1 MEFFEVCYITFF
13 TKFRGNV
20 FKVKDYWY
28 SQNQQELAENTQ
40 LQFVQ
45 KQSSTPLNRFATSL
59 DIRSL
64 VAQYG
69 TPLYLIDEDTLHAKA
84 HELHRAYSR
93 FKGPVKVAYSIKANF
108 SPAVVHAFMKDGL
121 TFDLTSLGELHFIKQ
136 CKADPENVIYT
147 SVTEEAEEYAEVLKS
162 GVRRIVV
169 SSHKGMMNLALAAGQ
184 VGVRPLT
191 MIRVNPEVATDAKVR
206 ASYKNGKF
214 GVPFNGGTIDSAT
227 KMVKYLMGSDLLK
240 FEGFHFHLG
249 SQITDFSCYTHAL
262 DKMDAFMTKMKKEYP
277 NFQVSTFDIGG
288 GTPVFYNDPVP
299 TPAEMAQNHLERL
312 NRLAETQG
320 IFTLMIESGRFLVAE
335 SSILVS
341 RIVNTKEYNEH
352 KIVIVDAGYHILLDA
367 ALLKQEYP
375 QEIIPVVDSED
386 HTTGL
391 ATPKNTHLAGRLC
404 DTYDVFPLSKASDMS
419 GAEVGNL
426 VTFYNVG
433 AYSVVFN
440 MPFHCQTKPP
450 IVMKD
455 SDGKYRLVRKGT
467 TYEHLFVEEGGDI
480 A

>member
-1 MEFFEVCYITFF
+1 MVENSQVQLV
-13 TKFRGNV
+13 TKPTT
-20 FKVKDYWY
+20 
-28 SQNQQELAENTQ
+28 AAA
-40 LQFVQ
+40 
-45 KQSSTPLNRFATSL
+45 LNRFATPL
-59 DIRSL
+59 DIKEL

-69 TPLYLIDEDTLHAKA
+69 TPLYLVDEDTLHAKA
-84 HELHRAYSR
+84 RELHRAYSK
-93 FKGPVKVAYSIKANF
+93 FTGPVKVAYSIKANF
-108 SPAVVHAFMKDGL
+108 SPAVVKAFMKDGL
-121 TFDLTSLGELHFIKQ
+121 TFDLTSLGELHFINR

-147 SVTEEAEEYAEVLKS
+147 SVTEEPEEYVEVLRS
-162 GVRRIVV
+162 GVRRVVV
-169 SSHKGMMNLALAAGQ
+169 SSHNGMMNLARAAGK
-184 VGVRPLT
+184 VGVRPLA

-214 GVPFNGGTIDSAT
+214 GVPFNGGTIDSAAR
-227 KMVKYLMGSDLLK
+227 MVKHMMGSDLLR

-262 DKMDAFMTKMKKEYP
+262 DKMDAFMTKMKKEHP
-277 NFQVSTFDIGG
+277 GFQVNTFDIGG

-299 TPAEMAQNHLERL
+299 TPAEMAQNHVGRL
-312 NRLAETQG
+312 NQLAETHG
-320 IFTLMIESGRFLVAE
+320 TFTLMIESGRFLVAE

-341 RIVNTKEYNEH
+341 KIVNTKEYNEH

-375 QEIIPVVDSED
+375 QEVIPVVDNKD
-386 HTTGL
+386 RTTGL
-391 ATPKNTHLAGRLC
+391 AAAPASKNTHLAGRLC
-404 DTYDVFPLSKASDMS
+404 DTYDVFPLSKVSDMS
-419 GAEVGNL
+419 GAHLNNL
-426 VTFYNVG
+426 VSFYNVG

-467 TYEHLFVEEGGDI
+467 SYEQLFVEEGGDI

>member
-1 MEFFEVCYITFF
+1 LAD
-13 TKFRGNV
+13 N
-20 FKVKDYWY
+20 
-28 SQNQQELAENTQ
+28 SQIQ
-40 LQFVQ
+40 LVS
-45 KQSSTPLNRFATSL
+45 KPTAALLNRFATPL
-59 DIRSL
+59 DIKNL
-64 VAQYG
+64 AAEYG
-69 TPLYLIDEDTLHAKA
+69 TPLYLVDEDTLHTKA
-84 HELHRAYSR
+84 RELHRAYSK

-108 SPAVVHAFMKDGL
+108 SPAVIRAFAKDGL
-121 TFDLTSLGELHFIKQ
+121 TFDLTSLGELHFILQ
-136 CKADPENVIYT
+136 CNADPENVIYT
-147 SVTEEAEEYAEVLKS
+147 SVTEEPEEYVEVLRS
-162 GVRRIVV
+162 GVRKVVV
-169 SSHKGMMNLALAAGQ
+169 SSHQGMMNLAYAAGKA
-184 VGVRPLT
+184 GVRPLA
-191 MIRVNPEVATDAKVR
+191 MVRINPEVATDAKVR

-214 GVPFNGGTIDSAT
+214 GVPFNGGTIDSAA
-227 KMVKYLMGSDLLK
+227 KMVKHMLASDLLK

-262 DKMDAFMTKMKKEYP
+262 DKMDAFMTKMKKENP
-277 NFQVSTFDIGG
+277 AFQVNTFDIGG

-299 TPAEMAQNHLERL
+299 TPAEMAENHVGRL
-312 NRLAETQG
+312 NQLADNHG
-320 IFTLMIESGRFLVAE
+320 VFTLMIESGRFLVAE

-375 QEIIPVVDSED
+375 QEVIPVVDSKD
-386 HTTGL
+386 QTTGL
-391 ATPKNTHLAGRLC
+391 AAPKNTHLAGRLC

-419 GAEVGNL
+419 SSEVGNY
-426 VTFYNVG
+426 VSFYNVG

-467 TYEHLFVEEGGDI
+467 TYEHLFAEEGGHL

>member
-1 MEFFEVCYITFF
+1 M
-13 TKFRGNV
+13 
-20 FKVKDYWY
+20 
-28 SQNQQELAENTQ
+28 AENTQ
-40 LQFVQ
+40 IQLVS
-45 KQSSTPLNRFATSL
+45 KPTAAPLNRFATPL
-59 DIRSL
+59 DIKNL
-64 VAQYG
+64 AAEYG
-69 TPLYLIDEDTLHAKA
+69 TPLYLVDEDTLHAKA
-84 HELHRAYSR
+84 RELHRAYSG

-108 SPAVVHAFMKDGL
+108 TPAVIRAFAKDGL
-121 TFDLTSLGELHFIKQ
+121 TFDLTSLGELHFIRQ
-136 CKADPENVIYT
+136 CNADPENVIYT
-147 SVTEEAEEYAEVLKS
+147 SVTEEPEEYVEVLRS
-162 GVRRIVV
+162 GVRRVVV
-169 SSHKGMMNLALAAGQ
+169 SSHKGMMNLAYAAGK
-184 VGVRPLT
+184 VGVRPLA
-191 MIRVNPEVATDAKVR
+191 MIRINPEVATDAKVR
-206 ASYKNGKF
+206 ASYRNGKF
-214 GVPFNGGTIDSAT
+214 GVPFNGGTIDSAA
-227 KMVKYLMGSDLLK
+227 KMVKHMLSSDLLK

-262 DKMDAFMTKMKKEYP
+262 DKMDAFMTKMKKENP
-277 NFQVSTFDIGG
+277 AFQVNTFDIGG

-299 TPAEMAQNHLERL
+299 TPAEMATNHIGRL
-312 NRLAETQG
+312 NQLAETHG

-375 QEIIPVVDSED
+375 QEVIPVVDSKD
-386 HTTGL
+386 QTTGL
-391 ATPKNTHLAGRLC
+391 TAPKNTHLAGRLC

-419 GAEVGNL
+419 GSEVGNY
-426 VTFYNVG
+426 VSFYNVG

-467 TYEHLFVEEGGDI
+467 TYEHLFAEEGGHL

>member
-1 MEFFEVCYITFF
+1 M
-13 TKFRGNV
+13 
-20 FKVKDYWY
+20 
-28 SQNQQELAENTQ
+28 AENSQIQ
-40 LQFVQ
+40 LVS
-45 KQSSTPLNRFATSL
+45 KQTAAPLNRFATPL
-59 DIRSL
+59 DIKNL
-64 VAQYG
+64 AAEYG
-69 TPLYLIDEDTLHAKA
+69 TPLYLVDEDTLHAKA
-84 HELHRAYSR
+84 RELHRAYSG

-108 SPAVVHAFMKDGL
+108 SPAVIRAFAKDCL
-121 TFDLTSLGELHFIKQ
+121 TFDLTSLGELHFIRQ
-136 CKADPENVIYT
+136 CDADPENVIYT
-147 SVTEEAEEYAEVLKS
+147 SVTEEPEEYVEVMRS
-162 GVRRIVV
+162 GVRRVVV
-169 SSHKGMMNLALAAGQ
+169 SSHKGMMNLAYAAGKA
-184 VGVRPLT
+184 GVRPLA
-191 MIRVNPEVATDAKVR
+191 MIRINPEVATDAKVR
-206 ASYKNGKF
+206 ASYRNGKF
-214 GVPFNGGTIDSAT
+214 GVPFNGGTIDSTA
-227 KMVKYLMGSDLLK
+227 KMVKHMLSSDLLK

-262 DKMDAFMTKMKKEYP
+262 DKMDAFMTKMKKENP
-277 NFQVSTFDIGG
+277 SFQVNTFDIGG

-299 TPAEMAQNHLERL
+299 TPAEMAKNHLARL
-312 NRLAETQG
+312 NQLADNHG
-320 IFTLMIESGRFLVAE
+320 VFTLMIESGRFLVAE

-375 QEIIPVVDSED
+375 QEVIPVVDSKD
-386 HTTGL
+386 QTTSL
-391 ATPKNTHLAGRLC
+391 TAPKNTHLAGRLC

-419 GAEVGNL
+419 SSEVGNY
-426 VTFYNVG
+426 VSFYNVG

-467 TYEHLFVEEGGDI
+467 TYEHLFAEEGGHL

>member
-1 MEFFEVCYITFF
+1 
-13 TKFRGNV
+13 
-20 FKVKDYWY
+20 VK
-28 SQNQQELAENTQ
+28 
-40 LQFVQ
+40 
-45 KQSSTPLNRFATSL
+45 
-59 DIRSL
+59 SL

-69 TPLYLIDEDTLHAKA
+69 TPLYLVDEDTLHAKA
-84 HELHRAYSR
+84 RELQRAYSK

-108 SPAVVHAFMKDGL
+108 SPAIVRAFMKDGL

-136 CKADPENVIYT
+136 CKADPENIIYT
-147 SVTEEAEEYAEVLKS
+147 SVTEEPEEYVEVLKS

-277 NFQVSTFDIGG
+277 NFQVNTFDIGG

-299 TPAEMAQNHLERL
+299 TPAEMAQNHLARL
-312 NRLAETQG
+312 NQLAETHG

-375 QEIIPVVDSED
+375 QEVIPVVDSQD
-386 HTTGL
+386 RTTAL

-419 GAEVGNL
+419 GAEVGNY
-426 VTFYNVG
+426 VSFYNVG

-450 IVMKD
+450 VVMKD

-467 TYEHLFVEEGGDI
+467 TYEQLFVEEGGDI

>member
-1 MEFFEVCYITFF
+1 M
-13 TKFRGNV
+13 
-20 FKVKDYWY
+20 
-28 SQNQQELAENTQ
+28 
-40 LQFVQ
+40 
-45 KQSSTPLNRFATSL
+45 
-59 DIRSL
+59 
-64 VAQYG
+64 AQYG
-69 TPLYLIDEDTLHAKA
+69 TPLYLVDEDTLHAKA
-84 HELHRAYSR
+84 RELQRAYSK

-108 SPAVVHAFMKDGL
+108 SPAIVRAFMKDGL

-136 CKADPENVIYT
+136 CKADPENIIYT
-147 SVTEEAEEYAEVLKS
+147 SVTEEPEEYAEVLRS
-162 GVRRIVV
+162 GVRRVVV

-277 NFQVSTFDIGG
+277 NFQVNTFDIGG

-299 TPAEMAQNHLERL
+299 TPAEMAQNHLARL
-312 NRLAETQG
+312 NQLAETHG

-375 QEIIPVVDSED
+375 QEVIPVVDSQD
-386 HTTGL
+386 RTTGL
-391 ATPKNTHLAGRLC
+391 AAPAAKNTHLAGRLC
-404 DTYDVFPLSKASDMS
+404 DTYDVFPLSKASDVS
-419 GAEVGNL
+419 GAEVGNY
-426 VTFYNVG
+426 VSFYNVG

-450 IVMKD
+450 VVMKD

-467 TYEHLFVEEGGDI
+467 TYEQLFVEEGGDI

>member
-1 MEFFEVCYITFF
+1 MVE
-13 TKFRGNV
+13 N
-20 FKVKDYWY
+20 
-28 SQNQQELAENTQ
+28 SQVQ
-40 LQFVQ
+40 LVE
-45 KQSSTPLNRFATSL
+45 KPTSAALNRFVTPF
-59 DIRSL
+59 DINKL
-64 VAQYG
+64 VEQYG
-69 TPLYLIDEDTLHAKA
+69 TPLYLVDEETLHTKAK
-84 HELHRAYSR
+84 ELHQAYSK

-108 SPAVVHAFMKDGL
+108 TPAVIKSFMKDGM

-136 CKADPENVIYT
+136 CKVDTENVIYT
-147 SVTEEAEEYAEVLKS
+147 SVTEELEEYLEVLQS
-162 GVRRIVV
+162 GVRRVVV
-169 SSHKGMMNLALAAGQ
+169 SSFNGMANLAKAASKIGA
-184 VGVRPLT
+184 RPLT
-191 MIRVNPEVATDAKVR
+191 MIRVNPEVGVKAEVR
-206 ASYKNGKF
+206 ASYRNGKF

-227 KMVKYLMGSDLLK
+227 KMVRHIMGSNLLK

-262 DKMDAFMTKMKKEYP
+262 DKMDAFMTKMKKENP
-277 NFQVSTFDIGG
+277 AFQVNTFDIGG

-299 TPAEMAQNHLERL
+299 TPAQMAENHIGKL
-312 NRLAETQG
+312 NQLADTHG
-320 IFTLMIESGRFLVAE
+320 TFTLMIESGRYLVAE

-375 QEIIPVVDSED
+375 QEVVPLVVDSKD
-386 HTTGL
+386 RTNTTTNAL
-391 ATPKNTHLAGRLC
+391 ATRAGTIPSVKNTHLAGRLC
-404 DTYDVFPLSKASDMS
+404 DTYDVFPLSRVSDLTES
-419 GAEVGNL
+419 EVGRY
-426 VTFYNVG
+426 VSFYNVG

-455 SDGKYRLVRKGT
+455 VDGKFRLVRKGT
-467 TYEHLFVEEGGDI
+467 TYEHLFLEEGGDL